1 MLNDLLAQWDLLHL
15 KSWIR
20 ALLLPPVPLL
30 ALALLLV
37 WWPGRRWR
45 VALTAV
51 LASLYLLGTPAVGAW
66 LIEVLNDP
74 PPPLTA
80 AQRQTLK
87 GAPQTAV
94 LVLGAGRES
103 SVPELDGAPDL
114 TPLAVARLRHGVR
127 LAREL
132 NLPLGF
138 SGGVGHAASAGLDE
152 AAVAARIAR
161 QEFGV
166 SMRWQENRS
175 RDTLENA
182 RFSTTML
189 HRDGIR
195 RIVLVT
201 DASHQR
207 RALAAFERAAAE
219 QGVTMAVLPAT
230 MGLPKDGPMDARD
243 WIPTPRG
250 WQWSWLAV
258 YEWLG
263 RLGGA

>member
-1 MLNDLLAQWDLLHL
+1 MFNDLLAQWNLLHL
-15 KSWIR
+15 KPWIR

-30 ALALLLV
+30 LLALLLV

-45 VALTAV
+45 VALTAL
-51 LASLYLLGTPAVGAW
+51 LAGLYLLATPAVGAW
-66 LIEVLNDP
+66 LIQVLTDP
-74 PPPLTA
+74 PPPLGA
-80 AQRQTLK
+80 AQRRTLA

-94 LVLGAGRES
+94 LVLGAGRDA

-114 TPLAVARLRHGVR
+114 THLGVARLRHGAR
-127 LAREL
+127 LAREAG
-132 NLPLGF
+132 LPLGY
-138 SGGVGHAASAGLDE
+138 SGGVAHGAAPGLDE

-161 QEFGV
+161 QEFGLTL
-166 SMRWQENRS
+166 RWQENRS

-182 RFSTTML
+182 RFSIRQL

-219 QGVTMAVLPAT
+219 QGVTMAVLPAPV
-230 MGLPKDGPMDARD
+230 GLPGDGPTTPGD
-243 WIPTPRG
+243 WMASPRG
-250 WQWSWLAV
+250 MLWSWLAV